1 MFHPLCCTLSLL
13 LAAPPQ
19 DPPAAP
25 TPCVG
30 VVRPARSAALSA
42 PPGLVLR
49 SCVEPGTAVEE
60 GALLAEFDGERLL
73 AENTRAES
81 DVELARVELAWR
93 EMAYRRESEALEI
106 LRRNYDALRRSVEA
120 GRATTELLQER
131 ELELHD
137 RETAVLRQ
145 QSEIT
150 MARGRLIH
158 AEAELELA
166 RLALR
171 STRVY
176 APFPGVVS
184 AVLLAVGERS
194 SEQPVLE
201 LVDLRRL
208 YLVCDVLPGE
218 VAAMRKLGTARIF
231 ASIEGP
237 LPSTSAGEA
246 RLLRIEPLLLG
257 ESRRARLWLDL
268 GEGRTELWPGQ
279 LCRALFA
286 AR

>member
-1 MFHPLCCTLSLL
+1 MLHSLCCALSLAL
-13 LAAPPQ
+13 VALPQ
-19 DPPAAP
+19 DPPSTAP
-25 TPCVG
+25 QCVG

-42 PPGLVLR
+42 PPGLILR

-60 GALLAEFDGERLL
+60 GALLAEFEGERFL
-73 AENTRAES
+73 AENARAES
-81 DVELARVELAWR
+81 DFELARVELAWR
-93 EMAYRRESEALEI
+93 EREYRRESEALEI

-120 GRATTELLQER
+120 GRATAELLQER
-131 ELELHD
+131 ELEMHD
-137 RETAVLRQ
+137 RETAVLRL
-145 QSEIT
+145 QSEIE
-150 MARGRLIH
+150 MARGRLMR

-166 RLALR
+166 RMALR
-171 STRVY
+171 STRLY
-176 APFPGVVS
+176 APFAGIVS

-194 SEQPVLE
+194 SEQSVLE

-208 YLVCDVLPGE
+208 YLVCDVLPNE
-218 VAAMRKLGTARIF
+218 VAAMRKLGTARVF
-231 ASIEGP
+231 ASLEGP
-237 LPSTSAGEA
+237 LPSTAAGEA

-257 ESRRARLWLDL
+257 ESRRARIWLDL